1 MPELNEF
8 EDLVPG
14 QSLTGPELGAYPW
27 ENPPDFADP
36 DEAFAFIFNKLAQDD
51 TILMGIVKLLEN
63 DVTPDTIADGIL
75 LNAFMVGQI
84 TPDVSIIMRQPLV
97 DLIRVVGQEADA
109 DINEIDV
116 ETAALTAS
124 LAEEVMEELRGQPEG
139 ETPLDEDEQIEEDI
153 ARGIMAPPAQTE
165 EEDG

>member
-51 TILMGIVKLLEN
+51 AILMGIVKLLEN

-84 TPDVSIIMRQPLV
+84 TPDVSIIMREPLV

-124 LAEEVMEELRGQPEG
+124 LAEEVMEELRAQPEG

>member
-36 DEAFAFIFNKLAQDD
+36 DEAFAFIVNKLEQDD

-84 TPDVSIIMRQPLV
+84 TPDVSIIMREPLV

-124 LAEEVMEELRGQPEG
+124 LAEEVMEELRAQPEG

>member
-1 MPELNEF
+1 M
-8 EDLVPG
+8 
-14 QSLTGPELGAYPW
+14 
-27 ENPPDFADP
+27 
-36 DEAFAFIFNKLAQDD
+36 
-51 TILMGIVKLLEN
+51 
-63 DVTPDTIADGIL
+63 TPDTIADGIL

-124 LAEEVMEELRGQPEG
+124 LAEEVMEELRAQPEG

>member
-36 DEAFAFIFNKLAQDD
+36 DEALAFIFDKLAQDD

-63 DVTPDTIADGIL
+63 EVTPDTIADGIL

-84 TPDVSIIMRQPLV
+84 TPDVSLILREPLV
-97 DLIRVVGQEADA
+97 DLIRVVGKEADA
-109 DINEIDV
+109 DINEIDI
-116 ETAALTAS
+116 ETATLTANLS
-124 LAEEVMEELRGQPEG
+124 EEVMEELRAKPDDEA
-139 ETPLDEDEQIEEDI
+139 PLDEEEQVEEDI
-153 ARGIMAPPAQTE
+153 ARGIMAPPAQM
-165 EEDG
+165 EEDDG